1 MKKYSILLVLV
12 LWVSFLSAETRER
25 VYLQTD
31 KQLYMAGELLW
42 MKMFTTD
49 TDGRLQSFSKIGYVE
64 LLTDSLSE
72 IQVKLDIQEGSGA
85 GWLELPPM
93 LATGYYRLIAYTRHM
108 QNEGNEVFFEK
119 TIGIIN
125 PYLRDE
131 NTIVAEEEKEP
142 ETEKT
147 DTRLISSGSLSTNR
161 TSYGKREKGE
171 LKIVGL
177 PAENLSMVV
186 SIAGLDPLFNSSFSI
201 SDWKKS
207 LRNIPRNTLRKEFL
221 PEYEGAIIEGRV
233 IDQATGQQVSGEL
246 FAPLLSFPGK
256 DIQVYGG
263 KVNDKGNV
271 LFHTHQITGKK
282 EVATITSS
290 FSDKKYQIDL
300 LSPFAL
306 HTKKELPPLSI
317 SPLWHDYLEERS
329 LGVQITEAY
338 TADSLSRVDK
348 LPPYFNYKPYKEYL
362 LDEYTRFQ
370 FMEDLFVEFILA
382 ARIRKTGDTKTFN
395 ILTERMDRFAT
406 GQTLVLLD
414 NIPVLDHQLLV
425 DYNPLHIRK
434 VDLYLGRY
442 LFGGQ
447 ICEGIIAFWSYNYN
461 YPGITFGESTRI
473 FDYEGTQAYRYFY
486 APKYDQQDVST
497 RMPDFRHTL
506 LWEPSLQ
513 SDKRK
518 ELTLP
523 FYTSDV
529 PGTYLITV
537 EGISKEGTV
546 YTATHTI
553 EVE

>member
-1 MKKYSILLVLV
+1 MKKYAIFLVLT
-12 LWVSFLSAETRER
+12 LWVNTLSAETRER

-49 TDGRLQSFSKIGYVE
+49 MAGGLQDFSKVGYVE
-64 LLTDSLSE
+64 LVTDSLSE
-72 IQVKLDIQEGSGA
+72 AQVKLDIREGSGA
-85 GWLELPPM
+85 GWMELSPM

-119 TIGIIN
+119 TIGIVN
-125 PYLRDE
+125 PYMRDE
-131 NTIVAEEEKEP
+131 NTIVSEEAA
-142 ETEKT
+142 ETEKM
-147 DTRLISSGSLSTNR
+147 DKRLISSGALSTNR

-171 LKIVGL
+171 LKIAGL
-177 PAENLSMVV
+177 PAEDFSMVV
-186 SIAGLDPLFNSSFSI
+186 SIAGLDPLFDSSFSLT
-201 SDWKKS
+201 DWKRS
-207 LRNIPRNTLRKEFL
+207 LREIPRNALRKEFL
-221 PEYEGAIIEGRV
+221 PEYEGAVIEGRMV
-233 IDQATGQQVSGEL
+233 DSETGEPASEEL
-246 FAPLLSFPGK
+246 LAPLLSFPGK
-256 DIQVYGG
+256 EIQVYSGRMSDQG
-263 KVNDKGNV
+263 KVS
-271 LFHTHQITGKK
+271 FHTHQITGKK
-282 EVATITSS
+282 ELATVVSS
-290 FSDKKYQIDL
+290 YSDKKYQIDL
-300 LSPFAL
+300 ISPFAL
-306 HTKKELPPLSI
+306 HAKKELPPLAI

-338 TADSLSRVDK
+338 TADSLSRVEK

-395 ILTERMDRFAT
+395 VLAERMDRFVT

-414 NIPVLDHQLLV
+414 NIPVLDHSLIV

-486 APKYDQQDVST
+486 SPKYDRQEVSE

-506 LWEPSLQ
+506 LWEPSLR
-513 SDKRK
+513 SEAKK
-518 ELTLP
+518 EMTLP

-529 PGTYLITV
+529 PGTYLVTV

>member
-1 MKKYSILLVLV
+1 MKKYSILLVFV
-12 LWVSFLSAETRER
+12 LWVSTLFAETRER

-49 TDGRLQSFSKIGYVE
+49 MDGRLQDFSKIGYVE
-64 LLTDSLSE
+64 LVTDSLSE
-72 IQVKLDIQEGSGA
+72 AQVKLDIRDGTGA
-85 GWLELPPM
+85 GWMELSPM
-93 LATGYYRLIAYTRHM
+93 LSTGYYRLIAYTRHM
-108 QNEGNEVFFEK
+108 RNEGNEVFFEK

-125 PYLRDE
+125 PYMRDE
-131 NTIVAEEEKEP
+131 NTVVVEEEGEI
-142 ETEKT
+142 EKT
-147 DTRLISSGSLSTNR
+147 DKRLIANGSLSTNR
-161 TSYGKREKGE
+161 ISYGKREKGE
-171 LKIVGL
+171 LTITNL
-177 PAENLSMVV
+177 PAEDLSMVV
-186 SIAGLDPLFNSSFSI
+186 SIAGIDPLFDSSS
-201 SDWKKS
+201 SMADWKIA
-207 LRNIPRNTLRKEFL
+207 LRNVPRNTLQKEFL

-233 IDQATGQQVSGEL
+233 IDQATNEQVPGEL
-246 FAPLLSFPGK
+246 LAPLLSFPGK

-263 KVNDKGNV
+263 KVDEKGKV
-271 LFHTHQITGKK
+271 SFHTHRITGKK
-282 EVATITSS
+282 EVATVASS
-290 FSDKKYQIDL
+290 FSTKQYQIDL
-300 LSPFAL
+300 LSPFAI
-306 HTKKELPPLSI
+306 HQKKEHPSLLINS
-317 SPLWHDYLEERS
+317 LWHDYLEERS

-338 TADSLSRVDK
+338 TADSLSRVEK

-395 ILTERMDRFAT
+395 LLTERMDRFAT

-414 NIPVLDHQLLV
+414 NIPVVDHNLLV

-473 FDYEGTQAYRYFY
+473 FDYEGSQAYRYFY
-486 APKYDQQDVST
+486 APKYDQQEVSE

-513 SDKRK
+513 SDQKK

-529 PGTYLITV
+529 PGKYLVTV

-546 YTATHTI
+546 YTATHTL
-553 EVE
+553 EVK